1 MMMALGGCVLALLML
16 ALGGDSVLKGASG
29 LSRRFGWSPFV
40 TGLLLVAFGT
50 SIPELAVNARAFFTG
65 SQSLALGNAIGSN
78 IVNFGL
84 TLGLAA
90 IVAPL
95 LVRWRALAPL
105 LICLIVATIALIALG
120 YDGVLSRIEGLI
132 FVIVFFVIVMIA
144 IARSRAE
151 SEDLRNELA
160 AFIRPGQKGFLTT
173 VQNFLLVLLVLVGA
187 YGPNLAPVVVGVL
200 EFLLLFGISG
210 VGVMLH
216 RRSKLLQTDAD
227 FEGPGTSLLRFAIGA
242 LLLYFGAGWLVQ
254 YAPIVGAAWGM
265 TPLLTGLIVVAI
277 ATALPEA
284 VAAMSAAR
292 RGQGDMVV
300 GHVIGSSLFNLLIVV
315 GGMAALRDLPIPAS
329 FVGFELPAALAVSL
343 LLYPM
348 LRRDLQISRAEGWV
362 LFVSFIA
369 WVIFELLLSR

>member
-1 MMMALGGCVLALLML
+1 MIMALGWCVLALVFL

-50 SIPELAVNARAFFTG
+50 SIPELAVNARAFVTG
-65 SQSLALGNAIGSN
+65 SQGLALGNAIGSN

-95 LVRWRALAPL
+95 VVRWRALAPL

-120 YDGVLSRIEGLI
+120 YDGVLSRIEGIL
-132 FVIVFFVIVMIA
+132 FVIAFVVVVAVAVVRSRNETPELQEELAGYLKTGDDLGLNVLRFVI
-144 IARSRAE
+144 
-151 SEDLRNELA
+151 
-160 AFIRPGQKGFLTT
+160 
-173 VQNFLLVLLVLVGA
+173 GA
-187 YGPNLAPVVVGVL
+187 V
-200 EFLLLFGISG
+200 
-210 VGVMLH
+210 
-216 RRSKLLQTDAD
+216 
-227 FEGPGTSLLRFAIGA
+227 
-242 LLLYFGAGWLVQ
+242 LLYFGAMWLVQ
-254 YAPIVGAAWGM
+254 HAPIVGTGWGM
-265 TPLLTGLIVVAI
+265 SPLLTGLIVVAI

-284 VAAMSAAR
+284 FAAMSAAR

-300 GHVIGSSLFNLLIVV
+300 GHVVGSSLFNLLIVV

-329 FVGFELPAALAVSL
+329 FVAFELPAALAASL

-348 LRRDLQISRAEGWV
+348 LRRDLQISRAEGGV
-362 LFVSFIA
+362 LFVAFVA
-369 WVIFELLLSR
+369 WAIFEVALSR

>member
-1 MMMALGGCVLALLML
+1 MIMALGWCVLALVFL

-29 LSRRFGWSPFV
+29 LSRRFHWSPFV

-50 SIPELAVNARAFFTG
+50 SIPELAVNARAFVTG

-90 IVAPL
+90 IIAPL

-120 YDGVLSRIEGLI
+120 YDGVLTRIEGAI
-132 FVIVFFVIVMIA
+132 FVLAFVVVVAVAIVRSRRETPEVQEA
-144 IARSRAE
+144 IAGYLQTG
-151 SEDLRNELA
+151 EDLALN
-160 AFIRPGQKGFLTT
+160 
-173 VQNFLLVLLVLVGA
+173 VLRFVVGA
-187 YGPNLAPVVVGVL
+187 V
-200 EFLLLFGISG
+200 
-210 VGVMLH
+210 
-216 RRSKLLQTDAD
+216 
-227 FEGPGTSLLRFAIGA
+227 
-242 LLLYFGAGWLVQ
+242 LLYFGAMWLVQ
-254 YAPIVGAAWGM
+254 HAPIVGTAWGM
-265 TPLLTGLIVVAI
+265 SPLLTGLIIVAI

-284 VAAMSAAR
+284 VAAMAAAR

-329 FVGFELPAALAVSL
+329 FVAFELPAALAASL

-362 LFVSFIA
+362 LLMAFIA
-369 WVIFELLLSR
+369 WVVFELLLSR

>member
-1 MMMALGGCVLALLML
+1 MIMALGWCVLALVFL

-29 LSRRFGWSPFV
+29 LSRRFHWSPFV

-65 SQSLALGNAIGSN
+65 SQSLALGNAVGSN

-120 YDGVLSRIEGLI
+120 YDGVLTRIEGAI
-132 FVIVFFVIVMIA
+132 FVLAFVVVVAVAIVRSRRETPEVQEAIAGYLTTGDDLALNVLRFVI
-144 IARSRAE
+144 
-151 SEDLRNELA
+151 
-160 AFIRPGQKGFLTT
+160 
-173 VQNFLLVLLVLVGA
+173 GA
-187 YGPNLAPVVVGVL
+187 V
-200 EFLLLFGISG
+200 
-210 VGVMLH
+210 
-216 RRSKLLQTDAD
+216 
-227 FEGPGTSLLRFAIGA
+227 
-242 LLLYFGAGWLVQ
+242 LLYFGAMWLVQ
-254 YAPIVGAAWGM
+254 HAPIVGTAWGM
-265 TPLLTGLIVVAI
+265 SPLLTGLIIVAI

-284 VAAMSAAR
+284 VAAMAAAR

-329 FVGFELPAALAVSL
+329 FVGFELPAALAASL

-362 LFVSFIA
+362 LLLAFIA
-369 WVIFELLLSR
+369 WVVFELLLSR

>member
-1 MMMALGGCVLALLML
+1 MIMALGWCVLALVFL

-29 LSRRFGWSPFV
+29 LSRRFHWSPFV

-65 SQSLALGNAIGSN
+65 SQSLALGNAVGSN

-120 YDGVLSRIEGLI
+120 YDGVLTRIEGAI
-132 FVIVFFVIVMIA
+132 FVLAFVVVVAVAIVRSRRETPEVQEA
-144 IARSRAE
+144 IA
-151 SEDLRNELA
+151 
-160 AFIRPGQKGFLTT
+160 GYLTT
-173 VQNFLLVLLVLVGA
+173 GDDLALNALRFVVGA
-187 YGPNLAPVVVGVL
+187 V
-200 EFLLLFGISG
+200 
-210 VGVMLH
+210 
-216 RRSKLLQTDAD
+216 
-227 FEGPGTSLLRFAIGA
+227 
-242 LLLYFGAGWLVQ
+242 LLYFGAMWLVQ
-254 YAPIVGAAWGM
+254 HAPIVGTAWGM
-265 TPLLTGLIVVAI
+265 SPLLTGLIIVAI

-284 VAAMSAAR
+284 VAAMAAAR

-329 FVGFELPAALAVSL
+329 FVGFELPAALAASL

-362 LFVSFIA
+362 LLLAFVA
-369 WVIFELLLSR
+369 WVVFELLLSR

>member
-1 MMMALGGCVLALLML
+1 MIMALGWCVLALVFL

-29 LSRRFGWSPFV
+29 LSRRFQWSPFV

-120 YDGVLSRIEGLI
+120 YDGVLSRVEGMI
-132 FVIVFFVIVMIA
+132 FVLAFVVVAAIAIVRSRRETPDVQEAIAGHLTTGDDLALNALRFVI
-144 IARSRAE
+144 
-151 SEDLRNELA
+151 
-160 AFIRPGQKGFLTT
+160 
-173 VQNFLLVLLVLVGA
+173 GA
-187 YGPNLAPVVVGVL
+187 V
-200 EFLLLFGISG
+200 
-210 VGVMLH
+210 
-216 RRSKLLQTDAD
+216 
-227 FEGPGTSLLRFAIGA
+227 
-242 LLLYFGAGWLVQ
+242 LLYFGAMWLVQ
-254 YAPIVGAAWGM
+254 HAPIVGTAWGM
-265 TPLLTGLIVVAI
+265 SPLLTGLIVVAI

-329 FVGFELPAALAVSL
+329 FVGFELPAALAASL

-362 LFVSFIA
+362 LLLAFIA
-369 WVIFELLLSR
+369 WVIFELSLSR

>member
-1 MMMALGGCVLALLML
+1 MIMALGWCVLALVFL

-29 LSRRFGWSPFV
+29 LSRRFHWSPFV

-105 LICLIVATIALIALG
+105 LICLIAATIALIALG
-120 YDGVLSRIEGLI
+120 YDGVLSRIEGMI
-132 FVIVFFVIVMIA
+132 FVLAFVVVVAVAIVRSRRETPEVQEA
-144 IARSRAE
+144 IA
-151 SEDLRNELA
+151 
-160 AFIRPGQKGFLTT
+160 GHLTT
-173 VQNFLLVLLVLVGA
+173 GDDLALNALRFVVGA
-187 YGPNLAPVVVGVL
+187 V
-200 EFLLLFGISG
+200 
-210 VGVMLH
+210 
-216 RRSKLLQTDAD
+216 
-227 FEGPGTSLLRFAIGA
+227 
-242 LLLYFGAGWLVQ
+242 LLYFGAMWLVQ
-254 YAPIVGAAWGM
+254 HAPIVGTAWGM
-265 TPLLTGLIVVAI
+265 SPLLTGLIVVAI

-329 FVGFELPAALAVSL
+329 FVGFELPAALAASL

-362 LFVSFIA
+362 LLLAFIA
-369 WVIFELLLSR
+369 WVAFELMLSR

>member
-1 MMMALGGCVLALLML
+1 MIMALGWCVLALIFL

-50 SIPELAVNARAFFTG
+50 SIPELAVNARAFVTG

-120 YDGVLSRIEGLI
+120 YDGVLTRIEGLI
-132 FVIVFFVIVMIA
+132 FVLAFVVVVA
-144 IARSRAE
+144 VAVLRSRRE
-151 SEDLRNELA
+151 TPELQDEIA
-160 AFIRPGQKGFLTT
+160 GYLKTGDGLGLN
-173 VQNFLLVLLVLVGA
+173 V
-187 YGPNLAPVVVGVL
+187 
-200 EFLLLFGISG
+200 
-210 VGVMLH
+210 
-216 RRSKLLQTDAD
+216 
-227 FEGPGTSLLRFAIGA
+227 LRFIIGA
-242 LLLYFGAGWLVQ
+242 VLLYFGAQWLVQ
-254 YAPIVGAAWGM
+254 HAPIVGTAWGM
-265 TPLLTGLIVVAI
+265 TPLLTGLIIVAI

-284 VAAMSAAR
+284 FAAMAAAR

-362 LFVSFIA
+362 LLLSFVA
-369 WVIFELLLSR
+369 WVVFELMLSR